1 MSAEQY
7 FMDCIYNVW
16 GEIMGK
22 MVLKT
27 VLEAFFAGI
36 FIGIAG
42 TVYLCSANAV
52 TGAFLFGFGLLTIVC
67 FQLKLYTGAIGYLVV
82 QGRNFYRYL
91 WELLLIWLGNFA
103 GCFTVGFAVRHS
115 RTFGNISSRVDA
127 VVQGKMADSPL
138 SLFILSIFCGILMFT
153 AVDAFRNEKLPP
165 VCRPV
170 MVFLCVMVFI
180 LSGFEHCIANMY
192 YFSAAD
198 RWSINT
204 LVLTL
209 LMTLGNSV
217 GGNLFS
223 AMVKLSPRLAAK
235 VD

>member
-1 MSAEQY
+1 M
-7 FMDCIYNVW
+7 FR
-16 GEIMGK
+16 
-22 MVLKT
+22 KT
-27 VLEAFFAGI
+27 IKTLLDAFFAGV

-67 FQLKLYTGAIGYLVV
+67 FQLKLYTGAIGYLVA
-82 QGRNFYRYL
+82 QGSNFFRYL
-91 WELLLIWLGNFA
+91 WELLLIWIGNFA
-103 GCFTVGFAVRHS
+103 GCFAVGFAVRHT
-115 RTFGNISSRVDA
+115 RTLGVIGEKVEAIVRT
-127 VVQGKMADSPL
+127 KIADQPT
-138 SLFILSIFCGILMFT
+138 SLLILSIFCGMLMFT
-153 AVDAFRNEKLPP
+153 AVDAFKNDKLPA

-198 RWSINT
+198 MWSWQT
-204 LVLTL
+204 LDLTL
-209 LMTLGNSV
+209 LMTLGNSI
-217 GGNLFS
+217 GGNLF
-223 AMVKLSPRLAAK
+223 AALVKLSPRLAAK